1 MPVKKKK
8 SRPPSALSFKVLG
21 LARSARKA
29 AMANKKKNKS
39 ISLVDLAAAG
49 VVASGSSVPVT
60 NSASI
65 PIPSTPRSASA
76 VSSGSLGGPPVG
88 SLVGSQ
94 AGSVLSSK
102 DFPPLLTQST
112 ISPFVVASTPCGT
125 LFSSEL
131 TPAPIVQSPL
141 PPLVEASNQRGGSTT
156 IICDP
161 KPSADKDP
169 QAKNYAALLKSS
181 TQLQE
186 MGSPSE
192 HVSGAPFVL
201 IPDENIEAAKL
212 EFKDFIYARF
222 HGDYPSMGKII
233 GVVSAVWARTGP
245 RIFVHNLGQG
255 MYLLRVTNPRTR
267 EVLLSRTCW
276 NIGGLPMFV
285 APWSPEYSPEE
296 PPLTSAIVPVEMRN
310 VPYLLFNNESLSR
323 LATAVGKPE
332 SLFPETERK
341 ENFEVA
347 KLYVRVDLTV
357 PLPHKIISGFS
368 NGKEVQIDVS
378 YPWLPVKCDLC
389 KKFGHKK
396 EKCSVGVSEGTLEQS
411 KGRKQT
417 LESPRRRSKS
427 RPGRSTDKKIGKK
440 AASRYVPVTHDTD
453 EAPEGSKND
462 DSTSNTLQ
470 ETKDLEEGEITE
482 GVIEKPGLSVGS
494 IEQPSEVV
502 QDGVGGFPELPPV
515 STTPADDD
523 GDDQSTVTIIKISP
537 QRLGGELSPVKI
549 VTDVDAAGC
558 DQSVSNALPPALRP
572 YLEDA
577 DEPHMIFHH
586 YKLLWRLSDGPISRT
601 HAVLH
606 LEA

>member
-60 NSASI
+60 NSGSI

-141 PPLVEASNQRGGSTT
+141 PPLVEASNQR
-156 IICDP
+156 
-161 KPSADKDP
+161 
-169 QAKNYAALLKSS
+169 
-181 TQLQE
+181 
-186 MGSPSE
+186 
-192 HVSGAPFVL
+192 
-201 IPDENIEAAKL
+201 
-212 EFKDFIYARF
+212 
-222 HGDYPSMGKII
+222 
-233 GVVSAVWARTGP
+233 
-245 RIFVHNLGQG
+245 
-255 MYLLRVTNPRTR
+255 
-267 EVLLSRTCW
+267 
-276 NIGGLPMFV
+276 
-285 APWSPEYSPEE
+285 
-296 PPLTSAIVPVEMRN
+296 
-310 VPYLLFNNESLSR
+310 
-323 LATAVGKPE
+323 
-332 SLFPETERK
+332 
-341 ENFEVA
+341 
-347 KLYVRVDLTV
+347 
-357 PLPHKIISGFS
+357 
-368 NGKEVQIDVS
+368 
-378 YPWLPVKCDLC
+378 
-389 KKFGHKK
+389 
-396 EKCSVGVSEGTLEQS
+396 GTLEQS

-558 DQSVSNALPPALRP
+558 DQIEDQALAMRSAKSSRNSHVDVCFTNNSPGAAESELRFRLIHFWEAISTTKGVEDQALAMRSAKSSRNSHVDVCFTNNSP
-572 YLEDA
+572 GAAESELRFRLIHFWEAISTTKGVEDQA
-577 DEPHMIFHH
+577 LAMRSAKSSRNSHVDVCFTNISPGAAESELRFRLIHFWEAISTT
-586 YKLLWRLSDGPISRT
+586 KGGLLIG
-601 HAVLH
+601 
-606 LEA
+606 